1 MNGVLFHCNLEM
13 LLSLFLEIVVN
24 SKHRRREEEYTYTS
38 VVEVEKFVRERYI
51 RVAAIVIV
59 ITEGS

>member
-1 MNGVLFHCNLEM
+1 LNGVLFHRNLEI

-24 SKHRRREEEYTYTS
+24 IRRRRREEEYLYTS
-38 VVEVEKFVRERYI
+38 VVEVEKFVRDRYI

>member
-1 MNGVLFHCNLEM
+1 LEI
-13 LLSLFLEIVVN
+13 LLSLTLEIIVN
-24 SKHRRREEEYTYTS
+24 IRRWRREENYSYTS

-59 ITEGS
+59 ITAGS